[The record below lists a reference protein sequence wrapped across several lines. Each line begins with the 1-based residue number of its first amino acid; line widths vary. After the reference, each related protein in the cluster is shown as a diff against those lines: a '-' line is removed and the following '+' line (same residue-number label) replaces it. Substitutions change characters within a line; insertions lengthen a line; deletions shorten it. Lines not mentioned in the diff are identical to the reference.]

1 MFLFLSCIFG
11 VFSAQA
17 LVTSDQVL
25 KTAWSDQTYLVHDE
39 IQSTDSKNPFRTVE
53 AFASTEDNGKNE
65 VEVGLK
71 FQLKSWPEWSS
82 GRSRGQQQRIQ
93 KESALAWALRDRYGM
108 LLNYQIN
115 LQKLQL
121 LKNAQASSEAY
132 VQAQS
137 LSLKAGRSTQKSFL
151 NAQGDQYKL
160 KRLENAVELEQE
172 LLKNRL
178 QRWVGGQGNVE
189 LEMFDLLGVDDV
201 YAAVKSSSD
210 EGSLTARLA
219 KEELINIGQELE
231 IVRGRENQW
240 FKGFEIAQT
249 QKSDERK
256 FEFEVTFQLPILAS
270 DDWAKEKQ
278 NELILKKSL
287 KQREIENTGDRLK
300 ILRLQILNLVEM
312 YRIEKKK
319 RGQTVRGA
327 DPLVNLEAKLMDQ
340 EEQLELLNQRQEV
353 TLLYLDYLLES
364 EILLKDPQKHYLVAS
379 QKALQ

>member
-1 MFLFLSCIFG
+1 MFLFLSCLFSF
-11 VFSAQA
+11 FSAQA
-17 LVTSDQVL
+17 RVTSDQVL

-53 AFASTEDNGKNE
+53 AFASTEDNGKEE

-71 FQLKSWPEWSS
+71 FQLKSWPEWRS
-82 GRSRGQQQRIQ
+82 GRSRSEQQKIQ

-115 LQKLQL
+115 LQKMKL
-121 LKNAQASSEAY
+121 LKEALASSDAY
-132 VQAQS
+132 VRAQS
-137 LSLKAGRSTQKSFL
+137 LSLKAGRSTQKTFL

-160 KRLENAVELEQE
+160 KRLENAAQLEQE
-172 LLKNRL
+172 LLKSRV
-178 QRWVGGQGNVE
+178 QRWLGAQGDSE
-189 LEMFDLLGVDDV
+189 LETFELLGVDDV
-201 YAAVKSSSD
+201 YATVKSSTE

-219 KEELINIGQELE
+219 KEELVNIGQELE
-231 IVRGRENQW
+231 IVRGRERQW

-270 DDWAKEKQ
+270 DDLAKEKQ

-300 ILRLQILNLVEM
+300 ILRLQILNLVEI

-319 RGQTVRGA
+319 RGASARGA
-327 DPLVNLEAKLMDQ
+327 DPLQNLESKLMDQ
-340 EEQLELLNQRQEV
+340 EEQLELLNQQQEV

>member
-1 MFLFLSCIFG
+1 MYLFLSCLFS

-53 AFASTEDNGKNE
+53 AFASTEDDGKEE
-65 VEVGLK
+65 VEIGLK
-71 FQLKSWPEWSS
+71 FQLKSWSEWRS
-82 GRSRGQQQRIQ
+82 GRSRSEQQKTQ
-93 KESALAWALRDRYGM
+93 KDSALAWALRDRYGM

-115 LQKLQL
+115 LQKMKL
-121 LKNAQASSEAY
+121 LKDTMASTDAY
-132 VQAQS
+132 VRAQS
-137 LSLKAGRSTQKSFL
+137 LALKAGRTTQKSFL
-151 NAQGDQYKL
+151 NAQSDQYKL
-160 KRLENAVELEQE
+160 KRLESAAQLEQE

-178 QRWVGGQGNVE
+178 QRWLGEQKSLD
-189 LEMFDLLGVDDV
+189 LESFELLGVDDI
-201 YAAVKSSSD
+201 YAMVKSSSA
-210 EGSLTARLA
+210 EGSLSARLA
-219 KEELINIGQELE
+219 QQELVNIVQELE
-231 IVRGRENQW
+231 IVRGRERQW
-240 FKGFEIAQT
+240 FKGFEVAQT
-249 QKSDERK
+249 QKSAERK

-287 KQREIENTGDRLK
+287 KQREIENSGDKLK
-300 ILRLQILNLVEM
+300 ILRLQILNLVEI

-319 RGQTVRGA
+319 RGTNARGA
-327 DPLVNLEAKLMDQ
+327 DPLLNLEAKLMDQ
-340 EEQLELLNQRQEV
+340 EEQLELLNQQQEV

-364 EILLKDPQKHYLVAS
+364 EVLLKDPQKHYLIAS